1 MSFEVDDQYWYHQPA
16 SPYGKSATNTS
27 PAIAQ
32 AAGAITI
39 LCVDDHPLFLEGIGT
54 VISEQPDMH
63 MVGTASTAAEAVR
76 QFSALH
82 PSVMLLD
89 MRLPDA
95 SGLVVL
101 RTILGHSPQARVVM
115 LTTYAGDFEI
125 QQALE
130 CGAFGYMLKSCD
142 HDELVGVIRAVHS
155 GRKHVPSEVA
165 QTLAQHIGTE
175 ALTEREVQVLSEVAQ
190 GTRNQDIARRLSISQ
205 DTVKSHLRHIL
216 DKLSA
221 KDRAQALAIAI
232 RRGII
237 RL

>member
-1 MSFEVDDQYWYHQPA
+1 
-16 SPYGKSATNTS
+16 
-27 PAIAQ
+27 
-32 AAGAITI
+32 

-63 MVGTASTAAEAVR
+63 VVGTASTAEEAVR

-82 PSVMLLD
+82 PNVMLLD

-130 CGAFGYMLKSCD
+130 SGACGYMLKSCD
-142 HDELVGVIRAVHS
+142 HDELVAVIRAVHS

-216 DKLSA
+216 DKLGA
-221 KDRAQALAIAI
+221 KDRAQALAIGI

>member
-1 MSFEVDDQYWYHQPA
+1 
-16 SPYGKSATNTS
+16 
-27 PAIAQ
+27 
-32 AAGAITI
+32 
-39 LCVDDHPLFLEGIGT
+39 LCVDDHPLFLQGIGT

-63 MVGTASTAAEAVR
+63 VVGTASTAAEALR

-82 PSVMLLD
+82 PDVMLLD

-101 RTILGHSPQARVVM
+101 RTILGHSPHARVVM

-130 CGAFGYMLKSCD
+130 GGACGYMLKSCD
-142 HDELVGVIRAVHS
+142 HDELVAVIRAVHN

-165 QTLAQHIGTE
+165 QALAQHIGTE

-190 GTRNQDIARRLSISQ
+190 GKRNQDIARRLSISQ

-216 DKLSA
+216 DKLGA
-221 KDRAQALAIAI
+221 KDRAQALAIGI